1 MRHGQAVGL
10 LSQAIL
16 RERHNKAVNA
26 AQPAQNKPAKT
37 FMLTL
42 KSYNFYSKLCPK
54 VLRKLPFWPL
64 FLIFSACWLPS
75 ASFGF
80 DLQGHRG
87 ARGLAPENTLAAFE
101 QALRLGVTTLELDI
115 GVTADGVV
123 VVAHDPYLNPAF
135 TRDSS
140 GQWLA
145 SAKGPL
151 INSLSLAELQS
162 HDVGRINPASPY
174 AATFNSQQARD
185 GQVIPTLAA
194 VFERVTA
201 LNAAHVRFNIETK
214 LNPLQPTDTASAEV
228 MTQAVLD
235 VIRKAGMQKRVT
247 LQSFDWRSLKLVQR
261 IEPAIPTACLSS
273 PSGNLPDA
281 RWTAGLR
288 LADYG
293 SVPELVMAAGCQIWS
308 PQHSS
313 LTQDQVIKA
322 QQLGLHVMPWTV
334 NAPADMQKL
343 LEWRVDGIITD
354 YPDRLRSVLQQ
365 RGMPLPAPVDTEKNA
380 GSIKP

>member
-1 MRHGQAVGL
+1 M
-10 LSQAIL
+10 
-16 RERHNKAVNA
+16 
-26 AQPAQNKPAKT
+26 P
-37 FMLTL
+37 TL
-42 KSYNFYSKLCPK
+42 KRYTFYSKLCPK
-54 VLRKLPFWPL
+54 VLRQLPFWSL
-64 FLIFSACWLPS
+64 FLIFSAFWLPS

-135 TRDSS
+135 TRDST

-151 INSLSLAELQS
+151 INSLSLAELQT

-201 LNAAHVRFNIETK
+201 LNAVNVRFNIETK
-214 LNPLQPTDTASAEV
+214 INPLEPDATASAEV
-228 MTQAVLD
+228 MTRALLKVVRD
-235 VIRKAGMQKRVT
+235 YGMTKRVT
-247 LQSFDWRSLKLVQR
+247 IQSFDWRTLKLVQQL
-261 IEPAIPTACLSS
+261 EPGMPTACLSIES
-273 PSGNLPDA
+273 ANANNLRDA
-281 RWTAGLR
+281 NWTAGLR
-288 LADYG
+288 LADHA
-293 SVPELVMAAGCQIWS
+293 SVPKLVMATGCQIWS
-308 PQHSS
+308 PHHSS

-322 QQLGLHVMPWTV
+322 QQLGLQAMPWTV
-334 NAPADMQKL
+334 NSPADMQKL

-365 RGMPLPAPVDTEKNA
+365 RGMPLPAPLETERNV
-380 GSIKP
+380 GSNKP

>member
-1 MRHGQAVGL
+1 MPTPKRY
-10 LSQAIL
+10 I
-16 RERHNKAVNA
+16 
-26 AQPAQNKPAKT
+26 
-37 FMLTL
+37 
-42 KSYNFYSKLCPK
+42 FYSKLCPK
-54 VLRKLPFWPL
+54 VLRQLPVWSL
-64 FLIFSACWLPS
+64 FLIISAFGLSS

-87 ARGLAPENTLAAFE
+87 ARGVAPENTLAAFE

-151 INSLSLAELQS
+151 INSLSLAEVQS
-162 HDVGRINPASPY
+162 HDVGRINPTSPY
-174 AATFNSQQARD
+174 AATFSSQQARD

-194 VFERVTA
+194 VFARVTA
-201 LNAAHVRFNIETK
+201 LKAANVRFNIETK

-228 MTQAVLD
+228 MTRALLD
-235 VIRKAGMQKRVT
+235 VIRKAGMQQRVT
-247 LQSFDWRSLKLVQR
+247 LQSFDWRSLKLAQR
-261 IEPAIPTACLSS
+261 IEPALPTACLSS
-273 PSGNLPDA
+273 PSGNLLDP

-293 SVPELVMAAGCQIWS
+293 SVPELVMAAGCKIWS
-308 PQHSS
+308 PQYSS
-313 LTQDQVIKA
+313 LTHDQVIKA
-322 QQLGLHVMPWTV
+322 QQLGLQVTPWTV
-334 NAPADMQKL
+334 NSPADMQKL
-343 LEWRVDGIITD
+343 LEWKVNGLITD

-365 RGMPLPAPVDTEKNA
+365 RGMPLPAPVDTDQNV
-380 GSIKP
+380 GSSKP

>member
-1 MRHGQAVGL
+1 MPTSKRY
-10 LSQAIL
+10 IF
-16 RERHNKAVNA
+16 N
-26 AQPAQNKPAKT
+26 
-37 FMLTL
+37 
-42 KSYNFYSKLCPK
+42 SKLCPK
-54 VLRKLPFWPL
+54 VFRQLPVWSL
-64 FLIFSACWLPS
+64 FLIFSALWLPL

-123 VVAHDPYLNPAF
+123 VVAHDSYLNPAF
-135 TRDSS
+135 TRDST

-201 LNAAHVRFNIETK
+201 LKAANVRFNIETK

-273 PSGNLPDA
+273 PAGSLPDA

-322 QQLGLHVMPWTV
+322 QQLGLQVMPWTV
-334 NAPADMQKL
+334 NSQADMQKL
-343 LEWRVDGIITD
+343 LEWAVDGIITD